1 MSKSPVIVGVDG
13 SESSDHAVVWAAN
26 TAVLMGRGLVVVGVY
41 EPQIGGYAGAAMAY
55 TGDLV
60 TMIQNAVTETVTAA
74 EKLAREAAPTVE
86 VSSRI
91 VAGIPTAVLND
102 ESADAAMVVVG
113 TRGRGAVRGLI
124 AGSVSTGVAAHAS
137 SPVAVV
143 AHPPGTGPVV
153 VGIDGSESSD
163 LALTA
168 AFEQAALRGTG
179 LTVVHTWTDLATNT
193 FGGFG
198 ITDDLVQQTED
209 EAHKLVTQRIAAHTA
224 DHPDVIVSTVV
235 AADGPAHQ
243 LLTTAAEGAQ
253 LLVLGSRGRGG
264 FTGLLLG
271 SVSQTVLHHAP
282 SPVLIVKTP
291 AA

>member
-13 SESSDHAVVWAAN
+13 SESSDQAVVWAAN
-26 TAVLMGRGLVVVGVY
+26 TAELMGRELVVVGVY
-41 EPQIGGYAGAAMAY
+41 EPQVGGYAGTAMAY

-60 TMIQNAVTETVTAA
+60 TLIQDAVKETVTAA
-74 EKLAREAAPTVE
+74 EKLARETTPTVE

-91 VAGIPTAVLND
+91 VAGTPTAVLND

-209 EAHKLVTQRIAAHTA
+209 EAHKLVAQRIAAHTA
-224 DHPDVIVSTVV
+224 DHPDVVVSTMV

-243 LLTTAAEGAQ
+243 LLTAAAEGAQ